1 MKTMKSM
8 SETEYDK
15 SKIEFVIIDDASDEP
30 HLIDDIKDLF
40 PYLNIV
46 FKRIEPHEKNWGTRC
61 PVPSLNMGIEMCSN
75 EYFLINGA
83 EMMHVGDI
91 ISDFANRV
99 EDNNYVC
106 YATWHLRED
115 ASKNKSY
122 EALKQSYPYE
132 FRDLLGSPQAYQ
144 HSRENNRLLMFC
156 AGMSRSAMNKVGP
169 FDEQY
174 KFDIGFA
181 DTEWVHRLKKTDI
194 EIVTVDEPCAFH
206 QWHPRIQKIP
216 NGFKEKRIPRRLK

>member
-8 SETEYDK
+8 SETDYDK
-15 SKIEFVIIDDASDEP
+15 SKIEFVVIDDASDEP
-30 HLIDDIKDLF
+30 HLIDDVKDLF
-40 PYLNIV
+40 PDLNII
-46 FKRIEPHEKNWGTRC
+46 FKRIEPFEKVWGTRC

-83 EMMHVGDI
+83 EMMHVGDV

-106 YATWHLRED
+106 YATWQLRRD
-115 ASKNKSY
+115 VGNRSY
-122 EALKQSYPYE
+122 ESLKGSYPSR
-132 FRDLLGSPQAYQ
+132 FRDLLGAPAAYQ
-144 HSRENNRLLMFC
+144 HSIENNRLLMFC
-156 AGMSRSAMNKVGP
+156 AGMSKSAMNKVGL

-174 KFDIGFA
+174 NLDSGFA

-194 EIVTVDEPCAFH
+194 EIVTVDEPCTFH
-206 QWHPRIQKIP
+206 QWHERIQKLP
-216 NGFKEKRIPRRLK
+216 LGVVKGVRGNRQLK